1 MDCEIVQLCITK
13 KGLWYTL
20 WIIKEEE
27 KEYYC
32 LLIAG
37 NGYKLYNLIKD
48 LSLTKQ
54 YLSQKFNDI
63 ITNFI
68 DEFDLYLNNY
78 VNYSQTL
85 YDNLCKYTEE
95 KIKNNTNIQSTLN
108 EYKSI
113 INNILTKNTE
123 KKIMEKNALNNNFN
137 KSKIV
142 NIISK
147 LENNIFEMN
156 NKFYLDYYLKN
167 NKLFLEYPDEI
178 ILKLNQSENNLRT
191 NNENIKNK
199 INLSL
204 NNRLKNIIS
213 STKLFIN
220 FTHQFNLKYIMNSI
234 NKENIFD
241 KYFLSKTTL
250 IKSFFNSVYN

>member
-1 MDCEIVQLCITK
+1 
-13 KGLWYTL
+13 
-20 WIIKEEE
+20 
-27 KEYYC
+27 
-32 LLIAG
+32 
-37 NGYKLYNLIKD
+37 
-48 LSLTKQ
+48 
-54 YLSQKFNDI
+54 
-63 ITNFI
+63 
-68 DEFDLYLNNY
+68 
-78 VNYSQTL
+78 
-85 YDNLCKYTEE
+85 
-95 KIKNNTNIQSTLN
+95 
-108 EYKSI
+108 
-113 INNILTKNTE
+113 
-123 KKIMEKNALNNNFN
+123 MEKNSLNNNFN
-137 KSKIV
+137 KTKIV
-142 NIISK
+142 NIISR

-191 NNENIKNK
+191 NNEIIKNK

-241 KYFLSKTTL
+241 KYFLSKTNL